1 MRRAVL
7 GLVRRGLGLA
17 TLLALVAACSGGA
30 SSAPT
35 GGAAV
40 ASAPVAATAAPAP
53 AVVAAAPTAQPAAA
67 APSVVPPLNPPVTV
81 KLGLPRLLADVG
93 FFVAQDRGYFAEEGL
108 DVDFVPTPSLNEVIP
123 AVSTGEMDVA
133 SGGIGAA
140 LFNAVARGLPMK
152 MVADRGTLG
161 PGSGYMS
168 LVIRKDLLASGQVRD
183 YPDLRGLTIAASS
196 AGAITELVTMKAAE
210 RGGLGP
216 SDVKVIYLGIGDTP
230 AALANG
236 SIDGAMALEPN
247 VTLIVNQGTGEVF
260 RTTYDITP
268 NLTVGVVLYA
278 DNFIRTKPEAARRFM
293 VAYVRGLRDFNDA
306 FFRQPPRGRA
316 EVLAAL
322 TNHTTVK
329 DPAVYE
335 EMTMPGLNPDGGI
348 NLPSIAD
355 AEAWW
360 TERGAIRDPVDVTQL
375 WDGSYLDYAL
385 ARLGPYRP

>member
-1 MRRAVL
+1 MRRAL
-7 GLVRRGLGLA
+7 FALIRWRGLLVA
-17 TLLALVAACSGGA
+17 LLALGAACGSGAPSSAGGA
-30 SSAPT
+30 RPQASSS
-35 GGAAV
+35 GAA
-40 ASAPVAATAAPAP
+40 APATPAAPSAAPAP
-53 AVVAAAPTAQPAAA
+53 QPTVAG
-67 APSVVPPLNPPVTV
+67 PSAVPPLSPPVSV
-81 KLGLPRLLADVG
+81 KLGLPHLLADVG

-108 DVDFVPTPSLNEVIP
+108 AVDFVPTPSLNEVIP

-168 LVIRKDLLASGQVRD
+168 LVVRKDLLASGRVRD

-247 VTLIVNQGTGEVF
+247 VTLILNQGSGDVF
-260 RTTYDITP
+260 RTTYDIAP

-278 DNFIRTKPEAARRFM
+278 DNFARSKPEAAKRFM
-293 VAYVRGLRDFNDA
+293 VAYLRGLRDFNDA

-322 TNHTTVK
+322 TNHTSVK

-335 EMTMPGLNPDGGI
+335 SMTMPGLNPDGGI
-348 NLPSIAD
+348 NLASIAD
-355 AEAWW
+355 AEDWW
-360 TERGAIRDPVDVTQL
+360 VQRGEIREPVDVAQL
-375 WDGSYLDYAL
+375 WDGSYVDYAL
-385 ARLGPYRP
+385 GRLGRYQP